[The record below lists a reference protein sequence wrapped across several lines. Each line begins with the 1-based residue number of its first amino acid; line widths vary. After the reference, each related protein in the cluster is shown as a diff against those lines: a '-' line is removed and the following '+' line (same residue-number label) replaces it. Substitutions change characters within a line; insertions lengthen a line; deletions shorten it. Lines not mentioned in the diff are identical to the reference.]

1 MKTVR
6 NRGSGRA
13 MTARTSILLGAL
25 VALAAPGTGARAGD
39 MDLVFMKDWAPHGM
53 HAPFYL
59 AHHKGWYKAAGL
71 NVKIVDGKGSASTVN
86 LVATGNADVGQASLS
101 VMAIARSKGLPVKA
115 IASTLRINEVGV
127 VISKGA
133 GMTKPADFKGKLLVY
148 TAGSIE
154 APFID
159 SFLAAGGLDRS
170 AVKLLA
176 VDASA
181 KVGTYLSGKGDGVI
195 GPIPFFVAIA
205 RKARPSDAV
214 RFADFGL
221 PMLSWGIIAH
231 EDAIKNKP
239 KALKA
244 FNAVNA
250 RAWKYILDGNLDE
263 AVKAIIASRPG
274 AKVSMAAGKG
284 IFNAY
289 RPYFYSATTKGKP
302 MGYQSAKDWA
312 DTVATLKRLKLVD
325 AKSKATDFYTTAFMP
340 Q

>member
-1 MKTVR
+1 MKTETGQV
-6 NRGSGRA
+6 SGRIRGWGIA
-13 MTARTSILLGAL
+13 VAALIVAGAASGTAGA
-25 VALAAPGTGARAGD
+25 GE

-59 AHHKGWYKAAGL
+59 AEQKGWYKEAGI
-71 NVKIVDGKGSASTVN
+71 NVKIVDGKGSTSTVG
-86 LVATGNADVGQASLS
+86 LVAAGNADVGQASLS
-101 VMAIARSKGLPVKA
+101 VMAIARSKGLPVMA

-159 SFLAAGGLDRS
+159 SFLSAGGLSRRD
-170 AVKLLA
+170 VKLLA

-195 GPIPFFVAIA
+195 GPIPFFQAIA
-205 RKARPSDAV
+205 WKARPSDAV

-231 EDAIKNKP
+231 EDAIKNKG
-239 KALKA
+239 KALKI

-263 AVKAIIASRPG
+263 AVTAIQKSRPG

-289 RPYFYSATTKGKP
+289 RPYFYSATTKGRP
-302 MGYQSAKDWA
+302 MGYQSAKDWSE
-312 DTVATLKRLKLVD
+312 TVATLKGLGLIDKG
-325 AKSKATDFYTTAFMP
+325 SKAKDYYTTAFMP

>member
-1 MKTVR
+1 MR
-6 NRGSGRA
+6 RA
-13 MTARTSILLGAL
+13 TRQDAWGTLRLWSVAALTSAAILAGPA
-25 VALAAPGTGARAGD
+25 GGARAGE

-59 AHHKGWYKAAGL
+59 AQEKGWYKAAGL
-71 NVKIVDGKGSASTVN
+71 TVKIVDGKGSTSTVN
-86 LVATGNADVGQASLS
+86 LVATGNADIGQASLS
-101 VMAIARSKGLPVKA
+101 VMAIARSKGLPVMA
-115 IASTLRINEVGV
+115 VASTLRTNEVGV

-133 GMTKPADFKGKLLVY
+133 GMKKPADFKGKTLVY

-159 SFLAAGGLDRS
+159 SFLAAGGLSRND
-170 AVKLLA
+170 VKLLA

-181 KVGTYLSGKGDGVI
+181 KVGIYLSGKGDGVI
-195 GPIPFFVAIA
+195 GPIPFFQAIA
-205 RKARPSDAV
+205 WKVRPSDAV
-214 RFADFGL
+214 RFVDFGL

-231 EDAIKNKP
+231 EDAIKNKG
-239 KALKA
+239 KAIKA

-250 RAWKYILDGNLDE
+250 RAWKYILDGNLEE
-263 AVKAIIASRPG
+263 AVTAIIKQRPG

-312 DTVATLKRLKLVD
+312 DTIATLKRLGLVNKD
-325 AKSKATDFYTTAFMP
+325 SKPEDYYTTAFMP
-340 Q
+340 K